1 MCADGKDMPFAMAD
15 NVGGNFMISILSFFT
30 ALLRVSRVLRGGG
43 GSKEDGGE
51 PARPAD
57 EIVARQLLSE
67 TGPWLAVAS
76 QRHFWAQS

>member
-1 MCADGKDMPFAMAD
+1 MAD
-15 NVGGNFMISILSFFT
+15 NVGRDFMVSIRSFFT
-30 ALLRVSRVLRGGG
+30 ALSQAFRVLRGGG